1 MNKKK
6 WALLVLA
13 ALLVFG
19 YIKLFYKTYSEKAV
33 PKSADCIIA
42 LDVKRIT
49 NTLIWNYITTPGQW
63 KTGRL
68 FSKKTGKAGWDD
80 MIELPDYV
88 LAFHILNQPANA
100 WYLLLTIKDKT
111 DFYKGLL
118 QFQFEKL
125 SDHEY
130 LNKVYGIYLL
140 VNDKKVLVANA
151 AVENK
156 NYTAAVAD
164 ELFSKK
170 SYIPRAT
177 LSKAIKAKS
186 HIAVYL
192 ASNIF
197 LQKEAVI
204 SGNFN
209 KEKIEISGSLTP
221 DQQYTFIE
229 NNFLYSSGS
238 ICTFGFT
245 QPSPAVFELLNKN
258 DKEKI
263 SKALNID
270 IDSVLHQSN
279 SSYNFNLAAVKMQT
293 DSAISYSYDEEFNKV
308 EKMTVNNIQ
317 EPAFNFL
324 ITGDSV
330 AAIYTYLQRSNK
342 LEKTAAGDLFTP
354 MPLVRSF
361 CSKKNENQLAITA
374 FNYDPTVEDRSV
386 TAIFFLNLA
395 LTKIP
400 KDLQKYL
407 PELIMQGISNIEAV
421 KLSITKN
428 NDQVLIS
435 GIFEKIKNDLPIIKF

>member
-6 WALLVLA
+6 WALLILA

-68 FSKKTGKAGWDD
+68 FSKKTDKVGWND

-88 LAFHILNQPANA
+88 LAFHTVNQPANA

-164 ELFSKK
+164 ELFYKK
-170 SYIPRAT
+170 SYIPGAT
-177 LSKAIKAKS
+177 LSKAIKVKS
-186 HIAVYL
+186 HMAVYL

-197 LQKEAVI
+197 LQKEAII

-221 DQQYTFIE
+221 DQQYNFTE

-238 ICTFGFT
+238 ICTSGFT
-245 QPSPAVFELLNKN
+245 QPSATFFALLNKPN
-258 DKEKI
+258 KEKI

-270 IDSVLHQSN
+270 VDSVMIQTN
-279 SSYNFNLAAVKMQT
+279 SSYSLNLAVINLRA
-293 DSAISYSYDEEFNKV
+293 DSAITYTYDEEFNKV
-308 EKMTVNNIQ
+308 EKMVVHNIQ
-317 EPAFNFL
+317 EPSFNFM

-330 AAIYTYLQRSNK
+330 AVIYTYLQRKNK

-354 MPLVRSF
+354 MPLVKSY

-374 FNYDPTVEDRSV
+374 ANYDPTVEDKSV
-386 TAIFFLNLA
+386 NAIFFFNLA

-400 KDLQKYL
+400 KNLQKLL
-407 PELIMQGISNIEAV
+407 PDGIIQGLSNIAAV
-421 KLSITKN
+421 KLSATKN
-428 NDQVLIS
+428 NNQVLLS
-435 GIFEKIKNDLPIIKF
+435 AVFEKMKNDLPIIKF